1 MAKKQR
7 RKQAPKPIRQPA
19 QSAAPGQ
26 PTASARPA
34 AAPAPAEASR
44 KERGVATWAEHAE
57 RYNYVNSELKTIGII
72 AGSFLVVLL
81 ILSAIVG

>member
-7 RKQAPKPIRQPA
+7 RKQPRKSIRQPA

-26 PTASARPA
+26 PTASARPVT
-34 AAPAPAEASR
+34 APAATEPSR
-44 KERGVATWAEHAE
+44 KQRDIATWGEHAQ
-57 RYNYVNSELKTIGII
+57 RYDYVNRELKNIGII
-72 AGSFLVVLL
+72 AGSFLVILL